1 MKKIL
6 MVSVMMVM
14 VAATARGDFIASK
27 AYVDQKVQEQLGNL
41 SEDIARKQD
50 SLTSSG
56 AEPNVSVTGSG
67 VVKSFTAVDGELTF
81 AKGSVGNSDI
91 GTGAVTSGNFAA
103 NSVTGAKMQN
113 GAVTANKL
121 ASNIKIGMAKFAWPT
136 DVEQDSG
143 NTVVSGEAQVLTLV
157 PDGNGGYNYQW
168 EPVQRSTN

>member
-1 MKKIL
+1 
-6 MVSVMMVM
+6 MVM
-14 VAATARGDFIASK
+14 VAATARGDFIASR

-67 VVKSFTAVDGELTF
+67 VVKSFTAADGELTF
-81 AKGSVGNSDI
+81 AKGSVENSDI
-91 GTGAVTSGNFAA
+91 GSGAVTNGNFAA

-113 GAVTANKL
+113 GAVTVNKL
-121 ASNIKIGMAKFAWPT
+121 ASNIKIGMAKFAWP
-136 DVEQDSG
+136 DGNGSVMQDSG

-157 PDGNGGYNYQW
+157 SDGNGGYNYQW